1 MGEINGW
8 SVIERSFHNTK
19 KRLMFTRC
27 STATS
32 PPNCTVFVKFLT
44 PQQILHS
51 HPIRFISAKKTPAGC
66 SFRMTGRAL
75 CWWAGF
81 RLRCHSLLR
90 FTRHDENWWRRMPP
104 IEPRT
109 IPSFWRS
116 EQRERRKNLCEYG
129 ISNKEREYRIMNKE
143 WRLVKERLC
152 EVMGWNLLSELPNS
166 LIL

>member
-51 HPIRFISAKKTPAGC
+51 HPIRFIPPKNSRWLLIQNDRACIVLIGGFLGCEAIYHSDLPAMM
-66 SFRMTGRAL
+66 RTGVGVCRPL
-75 CWWAGF
+75 N
-81 RLRCHSLLR
+81 H
-90 FTRHDENWWRRMPP
+90 T
-104 IEPRT
+104 
-109 IPSFWRS
+109 
-116 EQRERRKNLCEYG
+116 
-129 ISNKEREYRIMNKE
+129 
-143 WRLVKERLC
+143 
-152 EVMGWNLLSELPNS
+152 
-166 LIL
+166 